1 MAVISSCSSSNPV
14 ASIKFVH
21 EFHNVTSHYC
31 QALNSVIPIFTYMV
45 SSIVANDFNRI
56 PRNFIMLKD
65 IALKIDNLKLQNF
78 IESILCGKQASNKSK
93 G

>member
-45 SSIVANDFNRI
+45 SSIAANDFIRI
-56 PRNFIMLKD
+56 PYVNPIKVVERYY
-65 IALKIDNLKLQNF
+65 
-78 IESILCGKQASNKSK
+78 IEDR
-93 G
+93 

>member
-1 MAVISSCSSSNPV
+1 MYRWKTNLENFSGDMAVISSCSSSNPV
-14 ASIKFVH
+14 VSIKFVH

-56 PRNFIMLKD
+56 PRNFIK
-65 IALKIDNLKLQNF
+65 F
-78 IESILCGKQASNKSK
+78 VERYCIEDR
-93 G
+93 